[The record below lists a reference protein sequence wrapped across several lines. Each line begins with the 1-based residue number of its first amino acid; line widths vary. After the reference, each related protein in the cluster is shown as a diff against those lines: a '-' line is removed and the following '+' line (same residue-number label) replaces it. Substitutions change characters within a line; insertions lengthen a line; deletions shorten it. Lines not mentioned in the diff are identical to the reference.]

1 MSADSTDKPLSSTV
15 PRGLD
20 MTGLEE
26 NLVPLLESV
35 EDCLAKRRLLP
46 CLILLYSAIDI
57 VSSLEPHK
65 ASGSAFMA
73 WSDKYLLQG
82 ASLPCT
88 ASDLYGARCGILH
101 TLSAES
107 DMSRKGSARHVF
119 YAWGNAKTDELEQ
132 VSKELG
138 SDNCVLHVRKLIDAF
153 RVGLANYFQ
162 EMMQDNHRKQKLY
175 AGARRWLTY
184 LDKNT
189 VKEFLEAPKA

>member
-1 MSADSTDKPLSSTV
+1 MI
-15 PRGLD
+15 
-20 MTGLEE
+20 GLEE

-57 VSSLEPHK
+57 VSSLEPRK
-65 ASGSAFMA
+65 ASRSAFMA

-107 DMSRKGSARHVF
+107 KMSRKGSARQIF
-119 YAWGNAKTDELEQ
+119 YAWGNAKTDELER

-138 SDNCVLHVRKLIDAF
+138 SNNCVLHVRELFDAF

-162 EMMQDNHRKQKLY
+162 EVMQDNNRRQKLS
-175 AGARRWLTY
+175 AGARGWLTHM
-184 LDKNT
+184 DKNT
-189 VKEFLEAPKA
+189 VKAFLEAPKA